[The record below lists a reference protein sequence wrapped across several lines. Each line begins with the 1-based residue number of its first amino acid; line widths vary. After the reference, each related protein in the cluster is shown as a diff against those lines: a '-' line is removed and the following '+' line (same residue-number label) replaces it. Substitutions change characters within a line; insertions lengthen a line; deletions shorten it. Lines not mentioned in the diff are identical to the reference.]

1 MGLTSLVAMRLGVQ
15 IFNTFNVTLKLA
27 DVMIDPTVRNIAGM
41 IEESQKKD
49 SENVFK
55 NIAAKAPATDAPAKK
70 KINLFAKKNK

>member
-1 MGLTSLVAMRLGVQ
+1 
-15 IFNTFNVTLKLA
+15 
-27 DVMIDPTVRNIAGM
+27 MIDPTVRNIAGM

-55 NIAAKAPATDAPAKK
+55 NIAAKASATDAPAKK